1 MEASGLENRFS
12 RSPTVEKANAN
23 FFGFIFLFLRRL
35 YRLGRMMEL
44 KGTRRAIFL
53 RVHVNFGQKKFA
65 FDVKE
70 YEAQERLKQQMTIEK
85 ISLPPNISYGQR

>member
-1 MEASGLENRFS
+1 MSMGFSGIS
-12 RSPTVEKANAN
+12 
-23 FFGFIFLFLRRL
+23 IRRL

-85 ISLPPNISYGQR
+85 ISLPPNISYGLEGRKSVKE

>member
-1 MEASGLENRFS
+1 EIPLIKVVLLDCILNVGDYLGVNC
-12 RSPTVEKANAN
+12 
-23 FFGFIFLFLRRL
+23 RRL
-35 YRLGRMMEL
+35 YQLGRMMEL

-85 ISLPPNISYGQR
+85 ISLPPNISYG

>member
-1 MEASGLENRFS
+1 MSHIIGRMHLMQ
-12 RSPTVEKANAN
+12 EKM
-23 FFGFIFLFLRRL
+23 GWVKIHILLRRRL

-44 KGTRRAIFL
+44 KGTGRAIFL